1 MDKIV
6 KNKRGLELV
15 NGCSLGH
22 KTNPEKLFK
31 FDDVIKSSF
40 RKLHLLIY
48 VSQFMAWIFPLP
60 FVPLILE
67 SVEKKWKNY
76 NKLNISR
83 ANRAFKMK

>member
-1 MDKIV
+1 MDKIG

-15 NGCSLGH
+15 NGRSLGY

-31 FDDVIKSSF
+31 FDDVIESSF

-48 VSQFMAWIFPLP
+48 VSQFMAWVFPLP
-60 FVPLILE
+60 FVPFILE

-83 ANRAFKMK
+83 AKRAFKMK

>member
-6 KNKRGLELV
+6 KNIRGLELV
-15 NGCSLGH
+15 NGFSLGH

-48 VSQFMAWIFPLP
+48 VSQFMA
-60 FVPLILE
+60 
-67 SVEKKWKNY
+67 
-76 NKLNISR
+76 
-83 ANRAFKMK
+83 